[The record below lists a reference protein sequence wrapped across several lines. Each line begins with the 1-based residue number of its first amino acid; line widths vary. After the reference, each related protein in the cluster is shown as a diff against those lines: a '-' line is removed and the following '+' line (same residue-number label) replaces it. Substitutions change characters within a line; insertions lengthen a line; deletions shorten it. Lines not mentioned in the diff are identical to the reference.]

1 MEPKGKK
8 REITKE
14 YTNGEISVVWKP
26 HLCDHSALCMMGSPK
41 VFDTSK
47 RPWINMKAESS
58 QDIIKTV
65 DTCPTK
71 ALTYRYNQ
79 VQAEK
84 AHAEALGKP
93 AEIKVL
99 PNGPILITGNVELK
113 DCSGQFIK
121 TEGPFALCR
130 CGASKKKPF
139 CDGQHLLSGFIG

>member
-1 MEPKGKK
+1 MDLKGNKK
-8 REITKE
+8 EITKQ
-14 YTNGEISVVWKP
+14 YTNGEITVVWKP

-41 VFDTSK
+41 VFDASR

-79 VQAEK
+79 IMAEK
-84 AHAEALGKP
+84 ASIEATHKP
-93 AEIKVL
+93 AEIKIL
-99 PNGPILITGNVELK
+99 HNGPMLVTGNIELM
-113 DCSGQFIK
+113 DSSGQIIP
-121 TEGPFALCR
+121 TEGTYALCR

-139 CDGQHLLSGFIG
+139 CDGQHLLSGFSG